1 MLTNKQAETFK
12 EDALALGAYRAEIYV
27 GHAGYGVRV
36 WPTQKHYPL
45 HYTDLRGQARE
56 RALQQVR
63 EEVEKG

>member
-1 MLTNKQAETFK
+1 MLTQAEANEFESQAK
-12 EDALALGAYRAEIYV
+12 EAGAYRAEIYV

-36 WPTQKHYPL
+36 WPTKKHYPL
-45 HYTDLRGQARE
+45 HYTDLRGQAWE